1 MSSISFDLKDRP
13 ECSITKRSYVEAVIR
28 GLGSCMQLD
37 STAANSGPSAILVK
51 LLLSI
56 DRRESCEAAL
66 ATVRDAYIS
75 FLHHPFIALPML

>member
-1 MSSISFDLKDRP
+1 
-13 ECSITKRSYVEAVIR
+13 
-28 GLGSCMQLD
+28 MQLD

-75 FLHHPFIALPML
+75 FLQHPFICSTHA